1 MSLSGRFLGEALRG
15 KCVFNASGPTT
26 KKFTQTSKTDIFTL
40 ISAADF
46 LHSFSRCQWVSVH
59 ARPVKMV
66 ESVSMWMLITSV
78 NARPSLMV
86 KIVRIFV
93 INAKNQTPSVKV
105 C

>member
-66 ESVSMWMLITSV
+66 ESVLMWMLIMSV